1 MIQLWI
7 TYPQLTIFKNFLSW
21 EISHTYQNRKYEY
34 MNSTYL
40 SSCFNNHSKSYF
52 INNPT
57 INIRFCTP
65 IPTQGLGFQ
74 HIQAVLGYQQ
84 GVLLF
89 NSVLT
94 LSTQRGHQIPQVKGL
109 VHNTDPT
116 PPPTHTYSLSLQM
129 SVTSS
134 DYHHLCFWLT
144 SYRAEVPTTPTLG
157 SINSLE
163 HSQNLLGLLLKDIT

>member
-109 VHNTDPT
+109 VHKTDPT
-116 PPPTHTYSLSLQM
+116 PPPTHTYSLSLSRCRSQ
-129 SVTSS
+129 VQIIITCAS
-134 DYHHLCFWLT
+134 DWPAIERRFQQPPPWVQLIH
-144 SYRAEVPTTPTLG
+144 
-157 SINSLE
+157 
-163 HSQNLLGLLLKDIT
+163 